1 MFFAGCGIG
10 ACSWTLATGSRPS
23 PLLTAARARFSPFL
37 PSAIKLVMSL
47 GNRVTAARSTIVLDA
62 VSCTPMRMPIA
73 SEKVTNL
80 IKNSV
85 VRDSW
90 YVVRCYRAPRADLRA
105 TSHEPLTTILI
116 YLDAGAADDLGPL
129 GDVVVQVLPEFARR
143 HRQRFRALLVPGFLH
158 VGPFDDF
165 RNLRIEPVDH
175 RLRRSSRRHEADP
188 DGGFITWHAGLGH
201 RRHVGQDR
209 RALLAGGCQRSYP
222 PALRGRRHGGDRIHH
237 HLHLPAHHAGARVAA
252 ALVGNVHDVH
262 VRHRLEKLAGHVVR
276 RSGAR
281 GCVVKSTWLRLR
293 ERDALL
299 HRKSTRL
306 N

>member
-1 MFFAGCGIG
+1 KSRVSVFGVGG
-10 ACSWTLATGSRPS
+10 AWFVVRGSGLPR
-23 PLLTAARARFSPFL
+23 AARRFTSHEPRITYHGQFTSHEPRITYHGPF
-37 PSAIKLVMSL
+37 
-47 GNRVTAARSTIVLDA
+47 
-62 VSCTPMRMPIA
+62 
-73 SEKVTNL
+73 
-80 IKNSV
+80 
-85 VRDSW
+85 
-90 YVVRCYRAPRADLRA
+90 

-116 YLDAGAADDLGPL
+116 HLDAGAANDLGPL

-188 DGGFITWHAGLGH
+188 DGGFITRHAGLGH

-276 RSGAR
+276 RPGAR
-281 GCVVKSTWLRLR
+281 G
-293 ERDALL
+293 
-299 HRKSTRL
+299 
-306 N
+306 